1 MCLSTNLKHLITAS
15 MDGIIYIW
23 KLPESLTK
31 ALLKLRTEYP
41 LQSTMKLKIGDAPK
55 QVSAN
60 PLQGAPGIEQ
70 ENLIVNPQSHRQES
84 EEFDFK
90 IDDKPAENREEPCP
104 AEENQVK
111 DSYLD

>member
-1 MCLSTNLKHLITAS
+1 

-23 KLPESLTK
+23 KLPESLSK
-31 ALLKLRTEYP
+31 ALVKLRAEYP

-60 PLQGAPGIEQ
+60 PLQGAPEQ
-70 ENLIVNPQSHRQES
+70 ENMIINPPPQVNKSD
-84 EEFDFK
+84 EFDFK
-90 IDDKPAENREEPCP
+90 IGDKPAEIDPNQ
-104 AEENQVK
+104 AEDNQVK